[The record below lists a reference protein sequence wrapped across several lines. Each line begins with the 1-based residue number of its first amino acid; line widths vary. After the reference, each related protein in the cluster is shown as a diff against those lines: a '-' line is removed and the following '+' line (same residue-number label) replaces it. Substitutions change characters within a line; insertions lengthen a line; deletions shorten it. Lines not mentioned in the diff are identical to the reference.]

1 MEVGMTTTEAE
12 LSKLR
17 DDIHKLRADIE
28 HLGTTMGRAA
38 RERFRTAGE
47 NVCDATEDLR
57 ADWRTTAEHLAKNIK
72 DNPVRAALAALGVGL
87 LLGGVFSNN
96 RS

>member
-1 MEVGMTTTEAE
+1 MEVRMTTTEAE
-12 LSKLR
+12 LRRLR
-17 DDIHKLRADIE
+17 DDIQKLRADIE
-28 HLGTTMGRAA
+28 HLGTTLGRAA
-38 RERFRTAGE
+38 RESFRTAGE

-57 ADWRTTAEHLAKNIK
+57 ANWRTTADHVAENIK

-87 LLGGVFSNN
+87 LLGGLFSNN